1 MKKVRLISPE
11 GKQIGIVSREEALR
25 KAEEAGLDLVEVA
38 PQANPPV
45 CRILDYG
52 KFKYQQEKKK
62 KKKHTPSLKE
72 IRMTSKI
79 EEHDFKVKLKN
90 AIRFLEEG
98 HKVKIRVYFRGREI
112 IYKERGREILERVV
126 KEVGEV
132 GRAEAPPRLMGKN
145 MEIYLV
151 PNKEGR

>member
-1 MKKVRLISPE
+1 M
-11 GKQIGIVSREEALR
+11 
-25 KAEEAGLDLVEVA
+25 EVA

-90 AIRFLEEG
+90 ARRFLEEG
-98 HKVKIRVYFRGREI
+98 HKVKIRLYFRGREI